1 MKAARMNAVEIE
13 QIHKSFPG
21 HWGRGGVYAVKGVS
35 LQIPQ
40 GAVYG
45 LIGPNGSGKST
56 IMKALVGLLSPD
68 AGHCRVFGQP
78 ATAAANR
85 REIGFLPENPYFYKF
100 LTGEETVRF
109 YGKLCGLSGK
119 ALRERTAELL
129 ELVGL
134 TEAAQRRVG
143 GYSKGML
150 QRIGLAQALV
160 QQPRLLVLDEPTA
173 GVDPIGSRTI
183 RDIILELKR
192 RGMTVFLCS
201 HLLEQVQEICDRVGI
216 LYQGCLIAEGTMDE
230 LTRDTRRSEVILRNP
245 TPELLAELQ
254 RVAGEAWETCAPAR
268 NSLEKVFLDGIRARL
283 DAEGRAVS
291 KG

>member
-1 MKAARMNAVEIE
+1 MNAVEIE

-40 GAVYG
+40 GGVYG

-119 ALRERTAELL
+119 ALRDRTAELL

-216 LYQGCLIAEGTMDE
+216 LYQGCLIAEGSMDE
-230 LTRDTRRSEVILRNP
+230 LTRDTRRSEIILRNP

-254 RVAGEAWETCAPAR
+254 RVAGDSWESCSSAR

-283 DAEGRAVS
+283 EADGRSVP

>member
-1 MKAARMNAVEIE
+1 MNAVEIE

-40 GAVYG
+40 GGVYG

-119 ALRERTAELL
+119 ALRDRTAELL

-216 LYQGCLIAEGTMDE
+216 LYQGCLIAEGSMDE
-230 LTRDTRRSEVILRNP
+230 LTRDTRRSEIILRNP

-254 RVAGEAWETCAPAR
+254 RVAGDFWESCSSAR

-283 DAEGRAVS
+283 EADGRSVP

>member
-1 MKAARMNAVEIE
+1 MNAVEIE

-40 GAVYG
+40 GGVYG

-100 LTGEETVRF
+100 LTGEETIRF

-183 RDIILELKR
+183 RDIILELKK

-216 LYQGCLIAEGTMDE
+216 LYQGCLIAEGSMDE
-230 LTRDTRRSEVILRNP
+230 LTRDTRRREIILRNP

-254 RVAGEAWETCAPAR
+254 RVAGDAWESCTPAR

-283 DAEGRAVS
+283 EADGCSVP

>member
-1 MKAARMNAVEIE
+1 MNAVEIE

-35 LQIPQ
+35 LHIPQ
-40 GAVYG
+40 GGVYG

-150 QRIGLAQALV
+150 QRVGLAQALV

-216 LYQGCLIAEGTMDE
+216 LYQGCLIAEGSMDE
-230 LTRDTRRSEVILRNP
+230 LTRDTRRSEVVLRNP
-245 TPELLAELQ
+245 SPELLAELQ
-254 RVAGEAWETCAPAR
+254 RVAGDSWESCAPAR

-283 DAEGRAVS
+283 EADGRAFP